1 LRIVWSPQARR
12 DLREIYLRILPEN
25 PAAARALHARIRESI
40 LRLADMPQL
49 GRPGRV
55 PGTRELV
62 VPGTRYLVPY
72 RVTEDTLQVL
82 RVYHSARKWPEGF
95 P

>member
-12 DLREIYLRILPEN
+12 DLREIYLNILSDN
-25 PAAARALHARIRESI
+25 PAAARALHARIRASI
-40 LRLADMPQL
+40 LRLADVPHL

-55 PGTRELV
+55 RGTRELV
-62 VPGTRYLVPY
+62 VTGTPYVVPY
-72 RVTEDTLQVL
+72 RVSEDTLQVL
-82 RVYHSARKWPEGF
+82 RVYHGARRWPEGF

>member
-1 LRIVWSPQARR
+1 MRIVWSPQARR
-12 DLREIYLRILPEN
+12 DLREIYLHILPEN
-25 PAAARALHARIRESI
+25 RAAARALHARIRESI
-40 LRLADMPQL
+40 LRLADMPQR

-82 RVYHSARKWPEGF
+82 RVYHGARKWPEGF